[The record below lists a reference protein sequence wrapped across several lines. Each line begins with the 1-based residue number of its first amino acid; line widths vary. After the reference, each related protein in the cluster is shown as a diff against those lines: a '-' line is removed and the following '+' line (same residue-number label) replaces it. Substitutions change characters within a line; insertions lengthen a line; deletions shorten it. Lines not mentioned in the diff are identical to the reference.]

1 LVAARFSLL
10 GAKSTVHPIESKHAM
25 ETHMDLLNSFFAFNA
40 LATASALVAFATMRE
55 PITAHVETAK
65 AKLADV
71 NVAGLGGAATSLV
84 LLASV
89 AHLFQ

>member
-1 LVAARFSLL
+1 
-10 GAKSTVHPIESKHAM
+10 M
-25 ETHMDLLNSFFAFNA
+25 ETQMDLLNSFFAFNA
-40 LATASALVAFATMRE
+40 LATAAALVAFATMRE
-55 PITAHVETAK
+55 PIAAQLSNAK
-65 AKLADV
+65 AKLSNV

>member
-1 LVAARFSLL
+1 LVAARFSLFD
-10 GAKSTVHPIESKHAM
+10 AKSTVHSIETKHAM
-25 ETHMDLLNSFFAFNA
+25 ETYMDLLNSFFAFNA

-55 PITAHVETAK
+55 PIAAHIDNTK
-65 AKLADV
+65 AKFANANL
-71 NVAGLGGAATSLV
+71 AGLGGAATSLV

>member
-1 LVAARFSLL
+1 
-10 GAKSTVHPIESKHAM
+10 
-25 ETHMDLLNSFFAFNA
+25 MDYLNAFLAFNA
-40 LATASALVAFATMRE
+40 SATALALLAFATMRE
-55 PITAHVETAK
+55 PIAASLEK
-65 AKLADV
+65 AKSKFSDV

>member
-1 LVAARFSLL
+1 
-10 GAKSTVHPIESKHAM
+10 
-25 ETHMDLLNSFFAFNA
+25 MDYLNAFLAFNA
-40 LATASALVAFATMRE
+40 TATAIALVAFATMRE
-55 PITAHVETAK
+55 PIAASIEKAK
-65 AKLADV
+65 AKMSDI